1 MPPRGTGGARPAV
14 PDGPPRVACG
24 MQPPA
29 AMSGPGDEAI
39 YQRPDEY
46 DLEREADD
54 ADIGFHVDLVRRLRP
69 RRVLELASG
78 SGRVT
83 LPIARLAAAEGID
96 VVGLE
101 AADAMR
107 AEAERKRAEAPADVQ
122 RRLRFVAGDMRTW
135 VAEDAAEAPFDLI
148 VTPCSSVCH
157 LLTLDDQI
165 AAWTSARRSLRPGG
179 RFAVDVVMADLASY
193 AESLRTPPRTLADV
207 DVDATDDEGRRLVRW
222 KTTTYEPHR
231 QRAQLRFLYDKFS
244 ADQAAR
250 QPERWISDFESHVYF
265 PRELELLFRHTG
277 FAVEATFADYRFRPP
292 TSRTR
297 NLVMIGRR
305 D

>member
-1 MPPRGTGGARPAV
+1 MR
-14 PDGPPRVACG
+14 D
-24 MQPPA
+24 A
-29 AMSGPGDEAI
+29 ASIPMSRDDEAI

-46 DLEREADD
+46 DLEREGDD
-54 ADIGFHVDLVRRLRP
+54 EDIDFHVDLVRRLRP
-69 RRVLELASG
+69 RRLLELASG

-83 LPIARLAAAEGID
+83 LPLAELAAKEGFD

-101 AADAMR
+101 TSESMR
-107 AEAERKRAEAPADVQ
+107 EEAERKRAAAPAAVRD
-122 RRLRFVAGDMRTW
+122 RLRFVEGDMRTW
-135 VAEDAAEAPFDLI
+135 VADAPYDLI

-165 AAWTSARRSLRPGG
+165 AAWTRAREGLRPGG

-207 DVDATDDEGRRLVRW
+207 DIDVTDDEGRRLIRW
-222 KTTTYEPHR
+222 KTTVYEPHR
-231 QRAQLRFLYDKFS
+231 QRASVRFVYDKFT
-244 ADQAAR
+244 ADQATR
-250 QPERWISDFESHVYF
+250 HPERWISDFESHVFF

-277 FAVEATFADYRFRPP
+277 FTVEATFADYRFKAPG
-292 TSRTR
+292 SRTR